1 MNLQNT
7 LTKSILIFLSETF
20 QVTVFTQK
28 ALLVATQTKQFN
40 ISLERSISFLLSQR
54 KEMNTSY
61 KTDTYRE
68 RYFAEISIFTEI
80 LQKFLQK
87 KILQKKWN
95 KDVFMVKSWSNSMY
109 PMMSLKACPLQT
121 AASVLKC
128 LTSISKCR
136 H

>member
-80 LQKFLQK
+80 FTENFFTEEIEQGCFRG
-87 KILQKKWN
+87 KILVKFN
-95 KDVFMVKSWSNSMY
+95 VSHDV
-109 PMMSLKACPLQT
+109 T
-121 AASVLKC
+121 
-128 LTSISKCR
+128 
-136 H
+136 